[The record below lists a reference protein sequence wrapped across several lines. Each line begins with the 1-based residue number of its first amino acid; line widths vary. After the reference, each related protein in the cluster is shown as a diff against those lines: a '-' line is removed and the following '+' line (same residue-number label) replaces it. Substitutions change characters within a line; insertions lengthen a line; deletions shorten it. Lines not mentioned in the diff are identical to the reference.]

1 MTIFAVLNSE
11 FNHNQQILLIQV
23 IFINLLFSHIMKKL
37 LSLLLVAMMLPMAM
51 NAQLLPNGGV
61 RMHRAPYSLKGF
73 DQKKN
78 LPARVTLAENQ
89 KIMGHYDT
97 DDVVTGGYLGLT
109 NLPGVIPIG
118 TIITPDELALF
129 QGGKIVKFR
138 VGLASGT
145 PVTRVFVTPVDGE
158 GNLSLTTEW
167 SCNVSAEGWNEITLE
182 TPYEINLGSNY
193 GLMIGFDYKQTSSNY
208 PISAVDVGEI
218 YPSYCL
224 LNGQW
229 QNVGLDSYGNL
240 SVQCI
245 VESDNYA
252 DYMVTVGGLAVKNY
266 IKQGD
271 DIQFGF
277 YTKNLG
283 IAENDIATGSCA
295 FNVLVDGEVVGSF
308 TNPEPIGNE
317 YIQIYESVNSA
328 DLTPGK
334 HTLTIQVS
342 ALNGEPVEVPMS
354 VSRDFIIYV
363 NGFLRQMHVVEQF
376 TSTYCTYCPLGNN
389 MLSILTSM
397 RDDIAWVGIHGNMN
411 GTDPMRTLQCDSI
424 MAYQGSETY
433 PSGSF
438 DRSTGFE
445 SDEAI
450 VTGLGYYEQYHQMV
464 AEEVSSFFDYLGEAP
479 SFATININSTIDTS
493 TREAVIT
500 INGELTP
507 DFDDMMGADSKL
519 TVYIT
524 EDNVVAR
531 QLNMG
536 SWVQQYVHNGVM
548 RRALNSVFGSNLN
561 RNGNSYEN
569 VFTYTIPSTW
579 KIENLNVVAFI
590 NRPLSNGATGVYTDM
605 YINQAN
611 KRKLG
616 EFDEPV
622 VIERGDI
629 DQDGDVDI
637 NDLTLLID
645 YLLSGDSTG
654 MDMDAADCNLSDSID
669 IADVTTLIDY
679 LLNGDWAE

>member
-1 MTIFAVLNSE
+1 MTIFVVLNSKY
-11 FNHNQQILLIQV
+11 NHNQQIFLIQV
-23 IFINLLFSHIMKKL
+23 IFINSFITHIMKKL

-51 NAQLLPNGGV
+51 SAQLLPNGDV
-61 RMHRAPYSLKGF
+61 RMHRAPFALKSF
-73 DQKKN
+73 DQKRT
-78 LPARVTLAENQ
+78 LPARVDLSENQ

-97 DDVVTGGYLGLT
+97 DDVVTGGFLGLT
-109 NLPGVIPIG
+109 NLPGVIPTA
-118 TIITPDELALF
+118 TIISPTELALF

-138 VGLASGT
+138 VGLASST
-145 PVTRVFVTPVDGE
+145 PVTRVFVTPVDAE

-208 PISAVDVGEI
+208 PISAVEVGEI

-224 LNGQW
+224 INGQW

-277 YTKNLG
+277 STKNLG
-283 IAENDIATGSCA
+283 VAQNDIAAGACA
-295 FNVLVDGEVVGSF
+295 FNVLIDGEVVSTF
-308 TNPEPIGNE
+308 TNPEPIGKDF
-317 YIQIYESVNSA
+317 IQIYESVNSS

-334 HTLTIQVS
+334 HTLTVQVS
-342 ALNGEPVEVPMS
+342 ALNDEPVEVPMS

-363 NGFLRQMHVVEQF
+363 NGFPRQMHVVEQF

-397 RDDIAWVGIHGNMN
+397 RDDIIWVGIHGNMN

-424 MAYQGSETY
+424 MAYQGTETY
-433 PSGSF
+433 PTGSF
-438 DRSTGFE
+438 DRSTGFD
-445 SDEAI
+445 SDDVIAN
-450 VTGLGYYEQYHQMV
+450 GLGYYEQYHQMV
-464 AEEVSSFFDYLGEAP
+464 AEELSSFFDYLGEAP
-479 SFATININSTIDTS
+479 SFATININSTIDAS

-500 INGELTP
+500 INGKLTP

-536 SWVQQYVHNGVM
+536 TWVARYVHNGVM
-548 RRALNSVFGSNLN
+548 RRALNSVFGNDLK
-561 RNGNSYEN
+561 RNGDTYEN
-569 VFTYTIPSTW
+569 VFTYTIPSAW
-579 KIENLNVVAFI
+579 NIDNLNVVAFI

-622 VIERGDI
+622 VSIRGDL
-629 DQDGDVDI
+629 DQDGLVAI
-637 NDLTLLID
+637 RDLTLLID
-645 YLLSGDSTG
+645 YLLSNDSTG
-654 MDMDAADCNLSDSID
+654 LDLNAADCNESGSIE
-669 IADVTTLIDY
+669 INDVTALIDY
-679 LLNGDWAE
+679 LLKGTW

>member
-1 MTIFAVLNSE
+1 MTIFVVLNSKY
-11 FNHNQQILLIQV
+11 NHNQQIFLIQV
-23 IFINLLFSHIMKKL
+23 IFINSFITHIMKKL

-51 NAQLLPNGGV
+51 SAQLLPNGDA
-61 RMHRAPYSLKGF
+61 RMHRAPYALKGF
-73 DQKKN
+73 DQKRN
-78 LPARVTLAENQ
+78 LPARVNLAENQ

-97 DDVVTGGYLGLT
+97 DDVITGGYLGLT
-109 NLPGVIPIG
+109 NLPGVIPIA

-145 PVTRVFVTPVDGE
+145 PVTRVFVTPVDAG

-167 SCNVSAEGWNEITLE
+167 SCNVSAEGWNEITLP
-182 TPYEINLGSNY
+182 TPYEINLESNY
-193 GLMIGFDYKQTSSNY
+193 GLMIGFDYRQTSSNY
-208 PISAVDVGEI
+208 PISAVEVGEI

-224 LNGQW
+224 INGQW

-245 VESDNYA
+245 VESDNFA

-266 IKQGD
+266 IKLGD

-277 YTKNLG
+277 STKNLG
-283 IAENDIATGSCA
+283 VAQDAIAAGTCA
-295 FNVLVDGEVVGSF
+295 FNVLIDGEVVGTF
-308 TNPEPIGNE
+308 TNPEPIDKDF
-317 YIQIYESVNSA
+317 IQIYESVNSA

-334 HTLTIQVS
+334 HTLTVQVS
-342 ALNGEPVEVPMS
+342 TLNGEPVEVPMS

-363 NGFLRQMHVVEQF
+363 NGFPRQMHVVEQF
-376 TSTYCTYCPLGNN
+376 TSTYCTYCPLGNS
-389 MLSILTSM
+389 MLTILTNM
-397 RDDIAWVGIHGNMN
+397 RDDVAWVGIHGNMN

-424 MAYQGSETY
+424 MAYQGSDTY

-438 DRSTGFE
+438 DRSTGFA
-445 SDEAI
+445 SDDAI
-450 VTGLGYYEQYHQMV
+450 VTGIGYYEEYHQLA

-479 SFATININSTIDTS
+479 SFATININSTIDAS

-500 INGELTP
+500 INGDLTP

-524 EDNVVAR
+524 EDHVVAR
-531 QLNMG
+531 QLNLG
-536 SWVQQYVHNGVM
+536 TWVQQYVHNGVM

-561 RNGNSYEN
+561 RNGDTYEN
-569 VFTYTIPSTW
+569 VFTYTIPSAW
-579 KIENLNVVAFI
+579 NIDNLNVVAFI
-590 NRPLSNGATGVYTDM
+590 SRPLSNGATGVYTDL

-622 VIERGDI
+622 VSIRGDL
-629 DQDGDVDI
+629 DQDGLVAI
-637 NDLTLLID
+637 RDLTLLID
-645 YLLSGDSTG
+645 YLLSNDSTG
-654 MDMDAADCNLSDSID
+654 LDLNAADCNESGSIE
-669 IADVTTLIDY
+669 INDVTSLIDY
-679 LLNGDWAE
+679 LLKGTW